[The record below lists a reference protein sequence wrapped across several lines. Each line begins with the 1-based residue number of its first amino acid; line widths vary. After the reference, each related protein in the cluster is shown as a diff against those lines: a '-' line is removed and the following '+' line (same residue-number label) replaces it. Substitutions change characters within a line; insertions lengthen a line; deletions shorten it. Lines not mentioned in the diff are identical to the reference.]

1 MRREVE
7 APQGGE
13 GHGGGL
19 VVALGLPAVGA
30 ALGLVAGFLLLG
42 SLPGRDAAG
51 TALVLLAA
59 TAAGLAVG
67 VLLSLVV
74 SLWRARGR
82 RPKPEPAP
90 TPAPEPRRARTRRPE
105 PEPAPPPPD
114 PPAPEPEPELPP
126 PADRTPGWHPDPAGG
141 PDRRYWD
148 GEAWTAHRWRPR
160 RR

>member
-1 MRREVE
+1 MRSEVE

-13 GHGGGL
+13 REGDGL
-19 VVALGLPAVGA
+19 VVALALPAVGA
-30 ALGLVAGFLLLG
+30 LIGLVAGFLLLG
-42 SLPGRDAAG
+42 SLPGRDATG
-51 TALVLLAA
+51 TALVLLVA

-67 VLLSLVV
+67 VLLSLVIG
-74 SLWRARGR
+74 LWRAYRR

-90 TPAPEPRRARTRRPE
+90 APEPKRAREPSPDPE
-105 PEPAPPPPD
+105 PPQPPPE

-126 PADRTPGWHPDPAGG
+126 PADRTPGWHPDPEGG
-141 PDRRYWD
+141 PERRYWD